1 MTKKMTNAEK
11 MEKWEAM
18 VKADYTA
25 REFDLPYGF
34 ITYGDITKLEEYKTE
49 KKVVIKSF
57 KMGFRFPKNNAKAVA
72 AFNKYKKYLEM
83 FELTPKNVPFKD
95 GSDIIKPDGETPA
108 EYKNNYYLNIAI
120 PEKDFDYATKMFKN
134 IPFLDID
141 KSPLETMEEISEAF
155 KPGAKVKI
163 KLGCR
168 YYDNDGKDGLVLYF
182 NGMRLVEKAK
192 PKTSLAGDDDENDET
207 DFDN

>member
-11 MEKWEAM
+11 MEKWESM
-18 VKADYTA
+18 VKADYSA

-34 ITYGDITKLEEYKTE
+34 ITYGDITQLQEHKTE

-57 KMGFRFPKNNAKAVA
+57 KMGFRFPKSNAKSVA
-72 AFNKYKKYLEM
+72 AFNKYQSYLTD
-83 FELTPKNVPFKD
+83 FDLSPKNIPFKD
-95 GSDIIKPDGETPA
+95 GSAIIKPEGETPV

-120 PEKDFDYATKMFKN
+120 PEKQFDYASKTFKD
-134 IPFLDID
+134 IPFLNID
-141 KSPLETMEEISEAF
+141 KSPLESLEDISEAF

-168 YYDNDGKDGLVLYF
+168 YYDNDGKDGIVLYF

-192 PKTSLAGDDDENDET
+192 PKTSLAGEDDEADET